1 MITDIPK
8 KSDFYSMAD
17 HMVNEAWEKIADLA
31 YEYREIDTWNQFYN
45 GSEYF
50 TDEDIRNIEHYWT
63 FARPKLIT
71 AFTLILQ
78 SVEFRIKGL
87 IVEISPYLLIVNA
100 TRNPPKADNDGNI
113 SFSEFHTL
121 DAQDLIKVHDTF
133 SPVKFPVK
141 FTDWFR
147 NMRILRNRF
156 MHTVDM
162 KTDISPELIFTSVVF
177 AHINLNP
184 DSAHWIWH
192 RYQYKAAHSSAGIRF
207 HQDDKEEF
215 SGTVWEMLQ
224 THYEFTSAIS
234 ACSKESAREFF
245 GYTKNHP
252 EDTKKKESFYCK
264 KCVSVMEKSWNFDGK
279 FIESALETV
288 QYNRKRNR
296 YVCLFCHD
304 EQISKPRGIWEED
317 EK

>member
-1 MITDIPK
+1 
-8 KSDFYSMAD
+8 
-17 HMVNEAWEKIADLA
+17 
-31 YEYREIDTWNQFYN
+31 
-45 GSEYF
+45 
-50 TDEDIRNIEHYWT
+50 
-63 FARPKLIT
+63 
-71 AFTLILQ
+71 
-78 SVEFRIKGL
+78 VEFRIKGL

-100 TRNPPKADNDGNI
+100 TRNPPKADSCGNI

-133 SPVKFPVK
+133 SSVKFSVK

-147 NMRILRNRF
+147 DMRILRNRF

-177 AHINLNP
+177 AHRNLNP

-192 RYQYKAAHSSAGIRF
+192 RYQYKAVHSSGGIHF
-207 HQDDKEEF
+207 HQDDEEF

-234 ACSKESAREFF
+234 ACSKELARKFF
-245 GYTKNHP
+245 GYRKNDADD
-252 EDTKKKESFYCK
+252 ESIIESFYCK

-279 FIESALETV
+279 FIDSALETV
-288 QYNRKRNR
+288 QYNRKLNR

-317 EK
+317 EE